1 MGKPSVYDLH
11 LHTEWS
17 YDALSKVED
26 YFRMA
31 QERRLRAIAITDH
44 HLMDGYGDVLACAEK
59 YPDVRYMSGAELTVH
74 CPLGTFD
81 MVCLGLPRRPE
92 GELVAMFETYR
103 RWQVAF
109 GHAFSEN
116 MLRRGFPYDDDAR
129 MRLLHTYRA
138 PHIIA
143 RQGNTHVRYATQLEH
158 CLREGFFKDKAEY
171 TAVRNGFTGMPDYP
185 EYDYVLPIV
194 KRAGGV
200 VILAHPCDYFKPAD
214 PKQLDALREMCQFD
228 GIECAQEGMDD
239 DANNFYRA
247 YCKANKLL
255 SSGGSDLH
263 QPHFTE
269 KFARHG
275 GPEIWLDEL
284 LERIPL
290 H

>member
-1 MGKPSVYDLH
+1 MGKPSLFDLH

-59 YPDVRYMSGAELTVH
+59 YPGVRYFSGAELTVH
-74 CPLGTFD
+74 CPMGTFD
-81 MVCLGLPRRPE
+81 LTCLGLPVRAE
-92 GELVAMFETYR
+92 GELAEMFGIYR

-109 GHAFSEN
+109 GHATSEN
-116 MLRRGFPYDDDAR
+116 MVRLGFPYDDDER

-143 RQGNTHVRYATQLEH
+143 RQGNTHVRYATQ
-158 CLREGFFKDKAEY
+158 RDFFIQRGFCKDTEAYKAL
-171 TAVRNGFTGMPDYP
+171 TASFTGQPDYP
-185 EYDYVLPIV
+185 EYTLVVPVV

-214 PKQLDALREMCQFD
+214 PKRLDALREMLQFD

-239 DANNFYRA
+239 EATDFYRA
-247 YCKANKLL
+247 YCKAHGLL

-269 KFARHG
+269 KFAGHG